1 MASYMPL
8 AVYIEDGESRPVH
21 TAFPLNIRD
30 IISNSNNTNHA
41 TGSITQNN
49 TYSNTYDITNTIVHV
64 NAATTGLAATTQPP
78 LDDRARRIHQQ
89 VRTLSPFPGMFEHGH
104 GIHESPDGFL
114 RPAQG
119 WVCGFVEYKVA
130 IFVKPEGDHFAAR
143 MFYQMRM
150 GDLFELEHMTCGR
163 TTPRIDGFGHGL
175 WLGPDGSLK
184 FGHGIVMQVFRNATL
199 AILQTPYEADA
210 APPTGFA
217 GKDPH
222 PAHRPVLRFR

>member
-8 AVYIEDGESRPVH
+8 AVYIEDGEGRPVH
-21 TAFPLNIRD
+21 TTFPFNVRGTS
-30 IISNSNNTNHA
+30 SNGNNTNHA
-41 TGSITQNN
+41 TGNTTQNN
-49 TYSNTYDITNTIVHV
+49 TYNNTYNLTNTIVHV
-64 NAATTGLAATTQPP
+64 NINTTGPAPATQAL
-78 LDDRARRIHQQ
+78 LDNRTSRIHQQ

-119 WVCGFVEYKVA
+119 WVCGCVEYKVA
-130 IFVKPEGDHFAAR
+130 IFVKPEGDYFAAR

-150 GDLFELEHMTCGR
+150 GDLFELEHMTRER
-163 TTPRIDGFGHGL
+163 TAPRVGSFGHGL
-175 WLGPDGSLK
+175 WLAPNGSLQ
-184 FGHGIVMQVFRNATL
+184 FGCGIVMQVFRNATL
-199 AILQTPYEADA
+199 AIMQTPYEADA

-222 PAHRPVLRFR
+222 PHHRPVLRFR